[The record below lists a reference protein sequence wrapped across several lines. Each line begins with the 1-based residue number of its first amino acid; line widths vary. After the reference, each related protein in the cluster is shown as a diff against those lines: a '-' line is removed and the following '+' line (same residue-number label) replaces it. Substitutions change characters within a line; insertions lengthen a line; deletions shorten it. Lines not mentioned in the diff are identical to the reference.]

1 MTTSKFDKMFLK
13 FWGWVFA
20 GISVVTLIGALK
32 GFTWHYYT
40 AIFCAILSGLIFR
53 TIKKDKGV

>member
-1 MTTSKFDKMFLK
+1 MKTSKFDTIMMKVFGWMYAAIFLIT
-13 FWGWVFA
+13 FIA
-20 GISVVTLIGALK
+20 ALK